1 MRTSSLGYLIKEGA
15 KNVFHNRLMSLA
27 SVGVLTACLILIGGA
42 TLLTLNIN
50 ALVGYVE
57 DQNEVM
63 AFLTDDAAE
72 DGDLVLQ
79 VEERISNLDGVGKV
93 TYISRE
99 DVLASQMEADEEL
112 ASLLAGLEEDNP
124 FPATFRIQ
132 VDDLSKIQSIIDAL
146 EAMDEVESTNAAL
159 DLAATVLDIKHLVS
173 FAGVFMVSILG
184 VVALV
189 IVGNT
194 IKITVF
200 NRRKEISIMKYVG
213 ATNAFIR
220 LPFLI
225 EGILLGLFS
234 AVFAF
239 LLLWGG
245 YAYVMQWVS
254 EAPSSWLQMMYANF
268 VPFNDV
274 ALRMLGGFAGAG
286 VGIGVL
292 GSMCFIGKF
301 MKV

>member
-42 TLLTLNIN
+42 ILLTMNIN

-63 AFLTDDAAE
+63 AFLTDEAAE
-72 DGDLVLQ
+72 DGDRVLQ
-79 VEERISNLDGVGKV
+79 MEEEIAGLDGVGKV

-99 DVLASQMEADEEL
+99 EVLASQMEEDEEL
-112 ASLLAGLEEDNP
+112 ANLLSGLEEDNP

-132 VDDLSKIQSIIDAL
+132 VDDLNQIQAIINSL
-146 EAMDEVESTNAAL
+146 EAMDGVENTNAAL
-159 DLAATVLDIKHLVS
+159 DLAATVLDIKNLVS
-173 FAGVFMVSILG
+173 FAGIFMVSILG

-234 AVFAF
+234 AAFAF
-239 LLLWGG
+239 LVLWGG

-254 EAPSSWLQMMYANF
+254 QAPSSWLQMMYANF
-268 VPFNDV
+268 IPFNDV
-274 ALRMLGGFAGAG
+274 ALYLLGGFAAAG

>member
-146 EAMDEVESTNAAL
+146 AAMDEVESTNAAL

-274 ALRMLGGFAGAG
+274 ALWMLGGFAGAG

>member
-15 KNVFHNRLMSLA
+15 RNVFHNRLMSLA

-42 TLLTLNIN
+42 TLLTMNIN

-63 AFLTDDAAE
+63 AFLTDEAAA
-72 DGDLVLQ
+72 DGDQVLRM
-79 VEERISNLDGVGKV
+79 EEEIAGLPGVGKV
-93 TYISRE
+93 TYISRDE
-99 DVLASQMEADEEL
+99 VLASQMEADEEL
-112 ASLLAGLEEDNP
+112 ANLLSGLEEDNP

-132 VDDLSKIQSIIDAL
+132 VDDLNQIQSIINSLD
-146 EAMDEVESTNAAL
+146 AMDGVENTNAAL
-159 DLAATVLDIKHLVS
+159 DLAATVLDIKDLVS

-225 EGILLGLFS
+225 EGVLLGLFS
-234 AVFAF
+234 ALFAF
-239 LLLWGG
+239 LVLWGG
-245 YAYVMQWVS
+245 YAYVLQWVS
-254 EAPSSWLQMMYANF
+254 QAPSSWLQMLYANF
-268 VPFNDV
+268 IPFEEV
-274 ALRMLGGFAGAG
+274 ALYLLGGFAGAG